1 MKRVTWKEYSA
12 VLVGEVLGFLIW
24 IGIMQIVRLF

>member
-1 MKRVTWKEYSA
+1 MKKATWKEYSA
-12 VLVGEVLGFLIW
+12 VIVGEVLVFLLW